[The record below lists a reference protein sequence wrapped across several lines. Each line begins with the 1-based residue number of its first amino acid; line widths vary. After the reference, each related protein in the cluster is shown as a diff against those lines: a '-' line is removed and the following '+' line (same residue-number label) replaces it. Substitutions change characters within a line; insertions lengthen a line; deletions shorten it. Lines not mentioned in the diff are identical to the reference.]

1 MATKYN
7 EIVETIDARSP
18 AIADKY
24 EYLGRVEAIPIFVDA
39 SAQLVDNGDTI
50 EFTKALP
57 SRTVAIAAV
66 LEHDATN
73 GLAASTTLTFKDS
86 AGNALSAAIATS
98 TDTNG
103 IANVVPLGN
112 TEVGGKAIV
121 GLVGGA
127 DWADTVDLKG
137 YILVQRNA

>member
-7 EIVETIDARSP
+7 SIVATIDARTP
-18 AIADKY
+18 AIADKND
-24 EYLGRVEAIPIFVDA
+24 YLGAVKWIPINVDA
-39 SAQLVDNGDTI
+39 SEELVDNADTI
-50 EFTKALP
+50 EFSEPLP
-57 SRTVAIAAV
+57 NRTVAVAAF
-66 LEHDATN
+66 LEHNATN
-73 GLAASTTLTFKDS
+73 GLAASTTLQFKDS
-86 AGNALSAAIATS
+86 AGNALSIAVATS

-112 TEVGGKAIV
+112 TDVGGKSIV

-137 YILVQRNA
+137 FILVAMNA